1 MLTHFCMG
9 ISETITA
16 YHRSG
21 MNNNT
26 ITDLTITINANI
38 GIKDNIIADYRF
50 STDVNTAHNGTVSAD
65 SSTVFNM
72 CGRINTC
79 TLSNNRREITA
90 LYRFVKI
97 LREERYIHIWLIR
110 IKNHYPR
117 RKKMSF

>member
-1 MLTHFCMG
+1 MLTHFCVG

-21 MNNNT
+21 VDHNT
-26 ITDLTITINANI
+26 IADHTITINAHI

-72 CGRINTC
+72 GSRINTC

-90 LYRFVKI
+90 LYRFGKMF
-97 LREERYIHIWLIR
+97 REERYIHIWLIR

-117 RKKMSF
+117 RK